1 MFKNNEYSVS
11 LLEENGQITNVRIV
25 SNHKI
30 FQFSPYLITIN
41 GSIPEGTFR
50 DDYNSI
56 SNIYKCDST
65 YNITTDSIC
74 ISFAMECSNHY
85 RLDFIVYESIIL
97 ELPNGF
103 NTLYL
108 ENIHHIN

>member
-50 DDYNSI
+50 DDYIIAKTKCTIFQNEMCNFFEFSHPLI
-56 SNIYKCDST
+56 STKN
-65 YNITTDSIC
+65 
-74 ISFAMECSNHY
+74 
-85 RLDFIVYESIIL
+85 
-97 ELPNGF
+97 
-103 NTLYL
+103 
-108 ENIHHIN
+108 